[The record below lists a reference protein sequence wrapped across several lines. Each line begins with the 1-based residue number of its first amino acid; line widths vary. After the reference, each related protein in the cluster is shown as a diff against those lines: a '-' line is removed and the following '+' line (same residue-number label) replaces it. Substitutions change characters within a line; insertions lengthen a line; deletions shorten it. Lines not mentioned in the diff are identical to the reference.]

1 MATHVSA
8 LKRARQ
14 SEKRRLRKKMIKSAI
29 KTHAK
34 KVLQATEEKNLE
46 KAREALSVAIP
57 AIQRASLKK
66 VLHKKTA
73 SRKISRLAKKINAL
87 RAPA

>member
-1 MATHVSA
+1 MATHSSA

-14 SEKRRLRKKMIKSAI
+14 SEKRRLRNKMVKSAI

-34 KVLQATEEKNLE
+34 KVLLAVEEKNP
-46 KAREALSVAIP
+46 ANAGVALKNAVLAM
-57 AIQRASLKK
+57 QRAASKK
-66 VLHKKTA
+66 VLHKKTV

-87 RAPA
+87 KAQV

>member
-1 MATHVSA
+1 VATHASA

-14 SEKRRLRKKMIKSAI
+14 SEKRRLRNKMVKSAI

-34 KVLQATEEKNLE
+34 KVLQAVEEKNLE
-46 KAREALSVAIP
+46 KAREALTEAIP

-73 SRKISRLAKKINAL
+73 SRKISRLARSINAL
-87 RAPA
+87 RVPA

>member
-1 MATHVSA
+1 MV
-8 LKRARQ
+8 
-14 SEKRRLRKKMIKSAI
+14 KSAI

-34 KVLQATEEKNLE
+34 KVLQAVEEKNLE
-46 KAREALSVAIP
+46 KAREALTEAIP

-73 SRKISRLAKKINAL
+73 SRKISRLARSINAL
-87 RAPA
+87 RVPA

>member
-1 MATHVSA
+1 MATHASA

-14 SEKRRLRKKMIKSAI
+14 SEKRRLRNKMVKSAI

-34 KVLQATEEKNLE
+34 KVLQAVEEKNLE
-46 KAREALSVAIP
+46 KAREALTEAIP

-73 SRKISRLAKKINAL
+73 SRKISRLARKINAL
-87 RAPA
+87 RVPA